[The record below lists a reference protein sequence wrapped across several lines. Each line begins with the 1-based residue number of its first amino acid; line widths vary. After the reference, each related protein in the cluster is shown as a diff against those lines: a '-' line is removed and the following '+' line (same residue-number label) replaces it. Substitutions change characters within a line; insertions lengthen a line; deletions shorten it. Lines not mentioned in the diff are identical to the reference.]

1 MSFDINIVSHMSNK
15 SYTVVDTTGNIIT
28 ENLSNNI
35 VNIPYDSSYI
45 IYVQPQIEEIGYTG
59 LLNLSSG
66 ILSGIFGY
74 IWIIIIG
81 ILFYFLLKMV
91 KQYV

>member
-1 MSFDINIVSHMSNK
+1 MSFNINVVSHMSNK
-15 SYTVVDTTGNIIT
+15 SYEVIDTSGDLIASNT
-28 ENLSNNI
+28 SNNLI
-35 VNIPYDSSYI
+35 NIPYDTSYI

-59 LLNLSSG
+59 LLNISSG

>member
-15 SYTVVDTTGNIIT
+15 TYTVMSTNGTTVATNQ
-28 ENLSNNI
+28 SNN
-35 VNIPYDSSYI
+35 VTNIPYDTSYI
-45 IYVQPQIEEIGYTG
+45 VYIQPQIEEIGYTG

-66 ILSGIFGY
+66 LLSGVFGY
-74 IWIIIIG
+74 IFIIVIG
-81 ILFYFLLKMV
+81 ILFYFMLKMV